1 MKKHYQFYLTPQEIL
16 SKGYLYVAYGSNLDL
31 DQMRYRT
38 PSAEPIA
45 TMELPNWQLV
55 FNGVADIIPK
65 DGASVPLGVFEMNSV
80 EDWEA
85 LHTYEGTRPKDAM
98 YYLTE
103 IETEHGTALTYT
115 MSGGRNV
122 YAPSGHYYDT
132 IERGYSHFGMDDAPL
147 KDARKRA
154 ERATPRVTRKRNTWY
169 SEYLNGNS
177 PRRVMRG
184 LKRVV

>member
-85 LHTYEGTRPKDAM
+85 LHAYEGTRPKDAM

>member
-85 LHTYEGTRPKDAM
+85 LHAYEGTRPKDAM

-147 KDARKRA
+147 KDARKRS